1 MARIVPDPAPAT
13 GVSAAARSHC
23 ARAGCRPDPTNRLRR
38 IRPVAARFGSSALAV
53 VLATGLLRCGPA
65 AADAFDCGVA
75 APGDRP
81 AVVATRLAGVP
92 AILRIPRVIGKAPI
106 VLWHGFGPPA
116 GERALMAAL
125 PLDEVPAVKVY
136 LGLPLFGARSPPGGT
151 DEMIRRQTRDVATLV
166 FEPVVMGAAR
176 ELPRVVRALRR
187 RHCMAQDQKIGLF
200 GFSAGGAAVLVAL
213 ARRQPVVGRAVT
225 LNASTGLDASIAAFE
240 HATGQSYRWT
250 PRARSLARRSDAVIH
265 AADIAAGH
273 PPVALLL
280 IQGADD
286 GTVSPA
292 AAVRLHD
299 ALTPY
304 YRRDHAQSRLRLT
317 VIPRLSHAWAA
328 PRADARLERE
338 IASWFNRYSS

>member
-1 MARIVPDPAPAT
+1 MGQVNRMRDV
-13 GVSAAARSHC
+13 
-23 ARAGCRPDPTNRLRR
+23 AGPF
-38 IRPVAARFGSSALAV
+38 VSSALAV
-53 VLATGLLRCGPA
+53 VLAAGLLRCGPA
-65 AADAFDCGVA
+65 AAAESLHCGVA
-75 APGDRP
+75 ARNDRP
-81 AVVATRLAGVP
+81 AVVITRLAGVP
-92 AILRIPRVIGKAPI
+92 AILRIPQVIAEAPI

-151 DEMIRRQTRDVATLV
+151 DEMIRRQTQDVASLI

-176 ELPRVVRALRR
+176 ELSGVVRALQQRR
-187 RHCMAQDQKIGLF
+187 CMAQGQKIGLF

-213 ARRQPVVGRAVT
+213 ARRQPAVRAAVT
-225 LNASTGLDASIAAFE
+225 LNASTGLNASIAAFE
-240 HATGQSYRWT
+240 RATRQPYTWT
-250 PRARSLARRSDAVIH
+250 PRARLLARRSDAVLH
-265 AADIAAGH
+265 AADIAAGD

-286 GTVSPA
+286 ETVSPS

-304 YRRDHAQSRLRLT
+304 YRRDRAESRLRLT
-317 VIPRLSHAWAA
+317 VISRQSHAWAA
-328 PRADARLERE
+328 PRADSRLERE
-338 IASWFNRYSS
+338 IADWFNRYS